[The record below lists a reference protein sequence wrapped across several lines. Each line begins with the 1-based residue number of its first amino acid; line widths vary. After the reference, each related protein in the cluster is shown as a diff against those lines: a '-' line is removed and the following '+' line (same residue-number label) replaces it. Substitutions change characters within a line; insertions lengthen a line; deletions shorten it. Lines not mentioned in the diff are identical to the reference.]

1 MTRREALFKIVR
13 VRRAL
18 DDAIARAIDEDRDN
32 DYDRLV
38 HAIES
43 FDELSSYL
51 IRRLTE

>member
-1 MTRREALFKIVR
+1 MTRGEALLKTAR

-18 DDAIARAIDEDRDN
+18 NDAIARAIDEDRD
-32 DYDRLV
+32 DDFDRLV